1 MTTNLFNPNFN
12 PYDALEQLHLAKMSL
27 EKSLN
32 DITEHQQGQARLL
45 EMLTEQLKHLGLAVG
60 GLQAQNRILLHRLER
75 LENQID

>member
-1 MTTNLFNPNFN
+1 MMFNPNFN

-45 EMLTEQLKHLGLAVG
+45 EMLAEQLKHLGLAVG
-60 GLQAQNRILLHRLER
+60 GLQAQNRILLLKIER
-75 LENQID
+75 LENGEW

>member
-27 EKSLN
+27 EQSLN

-60 GLQAQNRILLHRLER
+60 GLQAQNRILLHKIER

>member
-1 MTTNLFNPNFN
+1 MFNPNFN

-27 EKSLN
+27 EQNLN